1 MRKKKIKIEDY
12 EDYEDYDTLDQESLL
27 KNIEEYEEV
36 LYEDEE
42 SFDSKEENFD
52 LNEENDFDEEFDD
65 DS

>member
-12 EDYEDYDTLDQESLL
+12 EDYEDYDTTDQESLL

-42 SFDSKEENFD
+42 SFDLK
-52 LNEENDFDEEFDD
+52 
-65 DS
+65 